1 MKIGVEH
8 HNVAGMKL
16 RWAQRLTPHDVG
28 SLRHLVATAAETD
41 GVGPLSD
48 DAALRLTIEPLTA
61 GQHLT
66 VTTSDSVVTDHG
78 PADGTIWDDSAGTVA
93 GYAYL
98 ATPDDHNWQAELV
111 VHPSQR
117 RRGIGGRLLAALT
130 AAADQAGADL
140 RVWAHGDPPAAAVLA
155 DGYGFGRERVLWQMR
170 RPLSSTAPFGG
181 RETHSVHDVPLLP
194 DITVPPGVTVRTF
207 TPGQDEDAWVAIN
220 SSAFADHP
228 EQGRWTV
235 EDLRL
240 REAES
245 WFDPAGFFLA
255 ESAGRL
261 VGFHWTKVAEATRTS
276 AGGESPS
283 TAYNSST
290 DDAESAAGDLGEVY
304 VVGVEPTFAGRGLGR
319 TLTLIG
325 LHHLRDRGL
334 ATAMLYVDDTNR
346 PAVRLY
352 EGLGFSRYSCDIS
365 YLRKP
370 GVQIGSRP
378 DRS

>member
-1 MKIGVEH
+1 
-8 HNVAGMKL
+8 MKL
-16 RWAQRLTPHDVG
+16 RWTQRLTPQDVG
-28 SLRHLVATAAETD
+28 GLRHLVAAATDTD

-48 DAALRLTIEPLTA
+48 DAALRLAIEPLTT

-66 VTTSDSVVTDHG
+66 VTTLDPVVTEHDPTDRATRDEG
-78 PADGTIWDDSAGTVA
+78 AGAVT

-117 RRGIGGRLLAALT
+117 RRGIGGRLLAGLT

-140 RVWAHGDPPAAAVLA
+140 HVWAHGDSPAAAALA
-155 DGYGFGRERVLWQMR
+155 DRYGFGQERLLWQMR
-170 RPLSSTAPFGG
+170 RPLSSAAPAGG
-181 RETHSVHDVPLLP
+181 RETHPVRAVPPLP
-194 DITVPPGVTVRTF
+194 DVTVPPGVTVRTF
-207 TPGQDEDAWVAIN
+207 TPGQDENTWVTIN

-240 REAES
+240 REAEP

-261 VGFHWTKVAEATRTS
+261 VGFHWTKVAGATRAP
-276 AGGESPS
+276 AGGGSPS
-283 TAYNSST
+283 TASGDAGST
-290 DDAESAAGDLGEVY
+290 TADVGEVY

-319 TLTLIG
+319 ALTLIG

-334 ATAMLYVDDTNR
+334 ATAMLYVDDANHR
-346 PAVRLY
+346 AVRLY

-365 YLRKP
+365 YLHKP
-370 GVQIGSRP
+370 GVQTGSRP
-378 DRS
+378 GRS